1 MLVLSCIVT
10 GQHSY
15 GVKRSG
21 LGLNAILCC
30 CICFAMDMLWHMLL
44 LQNLS
49 VTVVNLYV
57 DIYKASETLHL
68 KASFRAYQSL
78 LASIVFLLAFT
89 LQLLDKLYYRP
100 LLWRPTMLSSL
111 TNFYVFTLIEWTFYH
126 DLFLTAL
133 YWTTLTMK
141 TS

>member
-1 MLVLSCIVT
+1 
-10 GQHSY
+10 
-15 GVKRSG
+15 
-21 LGLNAILCC
+21 
-30 CICFAMDMLWHMLL
+30 MDMLSLRHMLL

-57 DIYKASETLHL
+57 DIYKASETVHL
-68 KASFRAYQSL
+68 KASFRAYQYL
-78 LASIVFLLAFT
+78 LASIGFLLTFT